1 MFALLVVSE
10 RDTEGCVD
18 RVHQTK
24 VDQIG
29 LCSRSLNAA
38 PIGINIA

>member
-18 RVHQTK
+18 RVQCAVCTK
-24 VDQIG
+24 EVDGPLGALI
-29 LCSRSLNAA
+29 
-38 PIGINIA
+38 